1 MKTHLNRKIDIT
13 PKSLFIM
20 FIVELLAN
28 SQDVEEYVR
37 ESGVED
43 PRFLDR
49 LEGYRLDPQVA
60 ARLRCYRDS
69 HLVVAF
75 NAEWCP
81 DCMRQIP
88 VLALVQRETGLKARV
103 FGHLMRDAKNAKRR
117 WSIPPSPP
125 QVEDFEVERIPPI
138 FVLDKEGAVLGSVVE
153 NPPARIDPGGVLTRN
168 LGAS

>member
-37 ESGVED
+37 ESGVKD
-43 PRFLDR
+43 PRFLEG
-49 LEGYRLDPQVA
+49 LEEYCLDPHVA
-60 ARLRCYRDS
+60 ARLRCYRDN

-88 VLALVQRETGLKARV
+88 VLALVQR
-103 FGHLMRDAKNAKRR
+103 
-117 WSIPPSPP
+117 
-125 QVEDFEVERIPPI
+125 
-138 FVLDKEGAVLGSVVE
+138 
-153 NPPARIDPGGVLTRN
+153 
-168 LGAS
+168 